1 MSAITD
7 TFERP
12 LRDLR
17 ISVTDRCNFRCT
29 YCMPAEI
36 FHERFKFMPHEQ
48 ILSFEE
54 ITRLTKLITGM
65 GAVKL
70 RLTGGEPLVR
80 QDIDKLVHMLAQI
93 EGVEDLAMTT
103 NAYLLPKF
111 AGKLKDA
118 GLKRL
123 TISLDS
129 LDEAVFHQMNGQR
142 ASVAKVLEGIQAAKD
157 VGFDNIKINCVVQRG
172 VNDHTIV
179 DMARWAR
186 DEGHIVRFIE
196 YMDVGTMNGWKLD
209 EVVPAKEIVE
219 KIDAAF
225 SLEPDELA
233 RLDEKA
239 GSNDWYVVSVDTVP
253 SEALPLSTVAEELDA
268 HVRALVGRDPD
279 FDPAA
284 LRRRALAVVEG
295 LDDADAAGLAAMCT
309 PGMSH
314 AATALRGSLGEGSLP
329 EPLDL
334 DQVRLVDVGAD
345 GWFDLAELSCGQVGL
360 AFLRPS
366 GESEAP
372 WLLWRAW
379 RGGAA

>member
-1 MSAITD
+1 MSHVLD

-54 ITRLTKLITGM
+54 ITRLTQLITGM

-80 QDIDKLVHMLAQI
+80 QDIDKLVNMLAEI

-111 AGKLKDA
+111 AGKLKEA
-118 GLKRL
+118 GLQRL

-129 LDEAVFHQMNGQR
+129 LDETVFHQMNGER

-157 VGFDNIKINCVVQRG
+157 VGFEKTKINCVVQRG
-172 VNDHTIV
+172 VNEHTIV
-179 DMARWAR
+179 EMARWAR
-186 DEGHIVRFIE
+186 EEGHIVRFIE

-219 KIDAAF
+219 KIDAVF
-225 SLEPDELA
+225 PLERRKRNYA
-233 RLDEKA
+233 
-239 GSNDWYVVSVDTVP
+239 
-253 SEALPLSTVAEELDA
+253 SE
-268 HVRALVGRDPD
+268 
-279 FDPAA
+279 
-284 LRRRALAVVEG
+284 
-295 LDDADAAGLAAMCT
+295 
-309 PGMSH
+309 
-314 AATALRGSLGEGSLP
+314 TALRW
-329 EPLDL
+329 
-334 DQVRLVDVGAD
+334 QYAD
-345 GWFDLAELSCGQVGL
+345 GAGEIGVIASVTMPFCGDCSRMRLSPEGQIFTCLFATEGVDLKTPLRDGASDDELREIVAGTWQK
-360 AFLRPS
+360 RDDRY
-366 GESEAP
+366 SEM
-372 WLLWRAW
+372 RSDMTND
-379 RGGAA
+379 REKIEMYYIGG

>member
-225 SLEPDELA
+225 SLERRKRSYA
-233 RLDEKA
+233 
-239 GSNDWYVVSVDTVP
+239 
-253 SEALPLSTVAEELDA
+253 SE
-268 HVRALVGRDPD
+268 
-279 FDPAA
+279 
-284 LRRRALAVVEG
+284 
-295 LDDADAAGLAAMCT
+295 
-309 PGMSH
+309 
-314 AATALRGSLGEGSLP
+314 TALRW
-329 EPLDL
+329 
-334 DQVRLVDVGAD
+334 QYAD
-345 GWFDLAELSCGQVGL
+345 GAGEIGVIASVTMPFCGDCSRMRMSPEGQIFTCLFATEGVDLKTPLRDGASDDELKEIIAGTWQK
-360 AFLRPS
+360 RDDRY
-366 GESEAP
+366 SEIRSDATTQ
-372 WLLWRAW
+372 REKIEMYYI
-379 RGGAA
+379 GG